1 MYASS
6 SLRTR
11 DRAGAMVAVV
21 AIHAGLAF
29 AFLNLSGQLDTREEQ
44 EDLQIFDVREVP
56 PPQPPP
62 VVEQPE
68 PEQAKKKEGAAAPK
82 NIESEASPVVAPKPR
97 VVIPVQNP
105 VVAAPIPRQ
114 GPDPS
119 QGAAPVRGPGT
130 GAGGAGTGTGS
141 GGSGSG
147 PGGGG
152 GGGEG
157 TRPTVIEQTKLTMRD
172 YPPGAARAWP
182 RNGRVFVAVRV
193 QLDGRATDCKIN
205 RSSGNRAIDADTCR
219 LVEAKVRFNPARDP
233 QGRPYVEW
241 YGYIQAPVGSW

>member
-6 SLRTR
+6 NLSPR
-11 DRAGAMVAVV
+11 DRAGAMIAVV

-29 AFLNLSGQLDTREEQ
+29 AFLNLSGKLTERDGQ
-44 EDLQIFDVREVP
+44 EGLQVFDVREVP
-56 PPQPPP
+56 PEPPP

-68 PEQAKKKEGAAAPK
+68 PEKARKMEGAAAPK
-82 NIESEASPVVAPKPR
+82 NIESRASPVVAPKPR

-105 VVAAPIPRQ
+105 VIAAPVPNV

-119 QGAAPVRGPGT
+119 QGAAPVAGPGT

-152 GGGEG
+152 FGGEG
-157 TRPTVIEQTKLTMRD
+157 TRPTVVEQTKLTMRD

-205 RSSGNRAIDADTCR
+205 RSSGNPRIDADTCR
-219 LVEAKVRFNPARDP
+219 LVEAKVRFNPARDQ

-241 YGYIQAPVGSW
+241 YGYIQAPVGNW

>member
-1 MYASS
+1 MA
-6 SLRTR
+6 
-11 DRAGAMVAVV
+11 AVL

-29 AFLNLSGQLDTREEQ
+29 AFLNLSGKLDQR
-44 EDLQIFDVREVP
+44 DLQDALQVFDVSEVP
-56 PPQPPP
+56 PPSPPP

-68 PEQAKKKEGAAAPK
+68 PERAKKKEGAAAPK

-97 VVIPVQNP
+97 VVIPAPSQ

-119 QGAAPVRGPGT
+119 QGAAPIPGPGT

-157 TRPTVIEQTKLTMRD
+157 IRPSLISPSLTGRD
-172 YPPGAARAWP
+172 YPRSLMRMWPPGA
-182 RNGRVFVAVRV
+182 RVLVAVRV
-193 QLDGRATDCKIN
+193 QLDGRGTDCKIN
-205 RSSGNRAIDADTCR
+205 QSSGIPGIDMETCR
-219 LVEAKVRFNPARDP
+219 LVETRLRFRPARNER
-233 QGRPYVEW
+233 GEPYVAW
-241 YGYIQAPVGSW
+241 YGYVQYPVNF